1 MKRNALEWSVFAL
14 GLFATLSIL
23 GYLGYEIAT
32 HRTGVPRVEVT
43 MGQVEKRGD
52 VFLVPVTAKNGS
64 DETLEGVILEA
75 SLRVGKDEQKAQFE
89 LAFLPRR
96 SQREG
101 WFTFTQNPERGKL
114 EARAIGY
121 ERP

>member
-1 MKRNALEWSVFAL
+1 MKRNALEWFVFAL
-14 GLFATLSIL
+14 GLAATLAIL

-32 HRTGVPRVEVT
+32 FRKGAPQVEVT
-43 MGQVEKRGD
+43 LGEAVRRGD
-52 VFLVPVTAKNGS
+52 DFVVPVVAKNRG
-64 DETLEGVILEA
+64 DETLEGVVLEA
-75 SLRVGKDEQKAQFE
+75 TLTVGKEEEKAQFE

-101 WFTFTQNPERGKL
+101 WFAFRHDPASGKVL
-114 EARAIGY
+114 ARAIGY

>member
-1 MKRNALEWSVFAL
+1 MKRNPLEWTVFAV
-14 GLFATLSIL
+14 GLIATLAIL

-32 HRTGVPRVEVT
+32 FRPGSPQIEVVL
-43 MGQVEKRGD
+43 GKAERRGEEF
-52 VFLVPVTAKNGS
+52 VVPVTAKNRG
-64 DETLEGVILEA
+64 DETFEGVLLEA
-75 SLRVGKDEQKAQFE
+75 TLTRGKEEEKAQFE

-101 WFTFTQNPERGKL
+101 WFTFTGDPERGRL